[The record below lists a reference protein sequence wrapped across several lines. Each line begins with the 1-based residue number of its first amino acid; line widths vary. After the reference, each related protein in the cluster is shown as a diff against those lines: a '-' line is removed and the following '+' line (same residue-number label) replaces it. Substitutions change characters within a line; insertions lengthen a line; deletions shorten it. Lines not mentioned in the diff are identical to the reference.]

1 MRDVEKVLI
10 LCPMHKKA
18 HMRRIRLMHLLGWYD
33 EGSRVVETFRV
44 NFPDEKEFSDKM
56 RLELDKANALASKLE
71 THIIFLNWYTV

>member
-18 HMRRIRLMHLLGWYD
+18 QMRRIRLMHVLGWYD
-33 EGSRVVETFRV
+33 EGSRVVGKFKA

-56 RLELDKANALASKLE
+56 RLELDKANALASELKLC
-71 THIIFLNWYTV
+71 IIFLN